1 MTRIIKLAS
10 LVLVT
15 IGIIVLCFD
24 PRTGAELPLLIG
36 LFMGFVSRD
45 KMEDER
51 AVHLKTSSAYISL
64 VVGYGFKLLTSNLYD
79 HKLIS
84 FQLSEINHFLIL
96 VFGFATIL
104 YYSRV
109 YLSAR

>member
-1 MTRIIKLAS
+1 MAKIIKLAS
-10 LVLVT
+10 VVLVT
-15 IGIIVLCFD
+15 VGTIVLFYD
-24 PRTGAELPLLIG
+24 PRAGAELPLLIG

-51 AVHLKTSSAYISL
+51 ALHLKTSSAYVSL
-64 VVGYGFKLLTSNLYD
+64 VVGYSLKLLTSNLYD
-79 HKLIS
+79 HKIIS

-96 VFGFATIL
+96 VFAMAIIL

-109 YLSAR
+109 YLSTK

>member
-1 MTRIIKLAS
+1 MAKIIKLAS
-10 LVLVT
+10 VVLVT
-15 IGIIVLCFD
+15 IGAIVLFSD
-24 PRTGAELPLLIG
+24 PHAGAELPLLIG

-51 AVHLKTSSAYISL
+51 ALHLKTSSAYVSL
-64 VVGYGFKLLTSNLYD
+64 VVGYSLKLLTSNLYD
-79 HKLIS
+79 HKLIR

-96 VFGFATIL
+96 VFAMAIIL

-109 YLSAR
+109 YLSTK